1 MTTLTTRNRLKLS
14 ARQLFAQ
21 RGIDGV
27 SVRDIVV
34 SAGQKNAASL
44 HYYFGTK
51 DSLIRELVADGAKL
65 INERRNRWL
74 DELEASGRQ
83 VTLRE
88 IIEVLV
94 WPSTALAGDRGEED
108 TYMRFI
114 TMMQM
119 NQRELFLESLEGK
132 WASGYQRCLTY
143 IRKLLPEFA
152 PELLTQRLV
161 FMAFYLSSALSG
173 REAALAGARGA
184 HRVWSAQCTLHNF
197 VDTVEGLLRQAPSG
211 TTLAKLSDSREGRRQ
226 NSRVT
231 SDRKASKSPSSAHPS
246 PKA

>member
-1 MTTLTTRNRLKLS
+1 MSTPTTRDRLKLS
-14 ARQLFAQ
+14 ARRLFAQ

-51 DSLIRELVADGAKL
+51 ESLIRELVADGAKL

-83 VTLRE
+83 IALRE

-94 WPSTALAGDRGEED
+94 WPSTALAGDQGEED

-119 NQRELFLESLEGK
+119 NQRELFLDSLEGK
-132 WASGYQRCLTY
+132 WATGYQRCLAH
-143 IRKLLPEFA
+143 IRKLLPELA

-161 FMAFYLSSALSG
+161 FMALYLSSALSG

-184 HRVWSAQCTLHNF
+184 HKFWSAPCTLHNF
-197 VDTVEGLLRQAPSG
+197 VDSVEGLLRQAPSHA
-211 TTLAKLSDSREGRRQ
+211 TIANLTATQDRGRRKAHVAS
-226 NSRVT
+226 NRRSRQSHLGAT
-231 SDRKASKSPSSAHPS
+231 LRR
-246 PKA
+246 